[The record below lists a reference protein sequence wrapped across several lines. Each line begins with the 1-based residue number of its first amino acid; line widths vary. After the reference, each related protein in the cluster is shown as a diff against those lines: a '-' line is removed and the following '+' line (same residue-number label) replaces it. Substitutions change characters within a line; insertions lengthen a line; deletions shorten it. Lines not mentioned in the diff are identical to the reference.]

1 MGMVVQEV
9 YNPQPLAA
17 NSTTTIF
24 AGPGAFGGFLCT
36 TAGQF
41 TLQDASGST
50 LIATVSLSAGQM
62 LPVGFVCGNGA
73 KVLLAAGCAGTA
85 LYSPNIN

>member
-9 YNPQPLAA
+9 YNPQVLAA
-17 NSTTTIF
+17 NSSTLVFT
-24 AGPGAFGGFLCT
+24 GPGAFGGFLCT
-36 TAGQF
+36 SAGQF
-41 TLQDASGST
+41 TLQDASGAP

-62 LPVGFVCGNGA
+62 LPAGFVCGNGA
-73 KVLLAAGCAGTA
+73 RVILATGCAGTA